1 MPPAATDTFTD
12 RSAQAVFVPTKDAL
26 RMELRGMWRITA
38 RSPAWERYDT
48 IALSTLASLTTAP
61 QPALQPDVSGVAA
74 WDTSLILFLRDA
86 RRWCATHNTRF
97 DDSALPENIRRM
109 TAAMRDAPARPVDP
123 KHRELLLA
131 TAGNAALAGVR
142 EFSQFARFVGEC
154 VLSAVSLIRCPR
166 CFRWRDCFYEMQR
179 CGAMALPIVG
189 LISFL
194 VGVILAYIGA
204 TVLREYGGDI
214 YIANLVGLAMVR
226 EMGAMMTGIILA
238 GRTGGAFAA
247 QIANMK
253 ANEEIDAL
261 VTFGINPVD
270 FLVIPRLVALAVML
284 PLLALYA
291 NALGIA
297 GGMAVSLAVLK
308 IPPAA
313 YCIQMQTALGLS
325 DVTTGLIKA
334 FTYGIIVG
342 LAGCLRG
349 LQARRDAA
357 GVGEAATSAVVTA
370 MLYII
375 VACAIYAVVFNI
387 LGW

>member
-1 MPPAATDTFTD
+1 MSSAATDTIID
-12 RSAQAVFVPTKDAL
+12 RSAQVVLVPAKDAL
-26 RMELRGMWRITA
+26 RMELRGIWRITA
-38 RSPAWERYDT
+38 RTPTWIGYDT

-61 QPALQPDVSGVAA
+61 QPTLQPDTSGVTA

-86 RRWCATHNTRF
+86 RRWCAANNARF
-97 DDSALPENIRRM
+97 DDTALPETIRRM
-109 TAAMRDAPARPVDP
+109 TAAMRDAPVRPVDP
-123 KHRELLLA
+123 KHRQLLVTA
-131 TAGNAALAGVR
+131 AGNATLSALRDLA
-142 EFSQFARFVGEC
+142 QFTQFLGAC
-154 VLSAVSLIRCPR
+154 VLSAISLIRRPK

-189 LISFL
+189 VISFL

-204 TVLREYGGDI
+204 IVLRQYGGDI
-214 YIANLVGLAMVR
+214 YIADLVGLAMVR
-226 EMGAMMTGIILA
+226 EMGAMMTGIIIA

-261 VTFGINPVD
+261 VTFGISPID

-284 PLLALYA
+284 PLLSLYA
-291 NALGIA
+291 NALGIL
-297 GGMAVSLAVLK
+297 GGMTVGLAVLK
-308 IPPAA
+308 IPPPA
-313 YCIQMQTALGLS
+313 YWIEMQTILTLS
-325 DVTTGLIKA
+325 DITTGLVKA
-334 FTYGIIVG
+334 FTYGIIIG

-375 VACAIYAVVFNI
+375 ISCAVYEVIFNI